1 MSCPVTFVHGKF
13 TTTRRSSAN
22 IRMAN
27 ANDPGGFRE
36 QAEKNK
42 RKLREQLQDPNK
54 TEFLKT
60 IKSGSRGKLS
70 PKSWAQKTISNHVRS
85 LPVVR
90 RGRG

>member
-1 MSCPVTFVHGKF
+1 
-13 TTTRRSSAN
+13 
-22 IRMAN
+22 MAN